1 MKTTIIILAFLLLV
15 WYLNKKSSNNH
26 FSKSK
31 KDLES
36 DLKLCLKLLYNFEF
50 PKDYIDKF
58 DEAYYYFILNP
69 KEYNG
74 TSVINDRYTIKGL
87 EIQSVVHDYDWIF
100 AKSLKDLH
108 ISNIRYA
115 NALRTMNTN
124 WINTWCFIFAGL
136 SIVSIFKSI
145 KYLKL

>member
-1 MKTTIIILAFLLLV
+1 MKTIIIILAFLILL

-26 FSKSK
+26 FSKSNI
-31 KDLES
+31 DLES
-36 DLKLCLKLLYNFEF
+36 DLKLCLKILYNFDF
-50 PKDYIDKF
+50 PNNYIDKF
-58 DEAYYYFILNP
+58 DEAYDYFTLNP

-74 TSVINDRYTIKGL
+74 TSIINDRFTIKGL

-108 ISNIRYA
+108 MSNVRYA
-115 NALRTMNTN
+115 NALRKFNTN
-124 WINTWCFIFAGL
+124 WISTWCFLFVGL
-136 SIVSIFKSI
+136 SIVSIFKSL